1 MRPCGDGPCERARTA
16 RRAADGRESGE
27 AASRAAYRAA
37 GEGNRARLRRDVVGS
52 ASENGARARRSRLC
66 PRARLAVARSARRRA
81 CFDCARDARALN
93 AHANDGAVGDH
104 RSEAGTPVAPPSA
117 IRFVADLANRRDRA
131 CARRS
136 HRDAAN
142 RATGLIDAQRAA
154 RSFAGESNVWTP
166 CGRHRRNRFGSGAL
180 DLSAAFGWQVDG
192 DRFIRSVALIDRRCR
207 ARDCND
213 VRARARIAAVRKVEK
228 PRRQPVYIGRRAA
241 GAPPGRAGAWTR
253 GEHVDDVSTYRRID
267 VSTYRRIDVS
277 AYRRIGVSMYR
288 CIDASAL

>member
-1 MRPCGDGPCERARTA
+1 M
-16 RRAADGRESGE
+16 
-27 AASRAAYRAA
+27 
-37 GEGNRARLRRDVVGS
+37 
-52 ASENGARARRSRLC
+52 
-66 PRARLAVARSARRRA
+66 
-81 CFDCARDARALN
+81 N

-166 CGRHRRNRFGSGAL
+166 CGRHRRNRFGSGAF
-180 DLSAAFGWQVDG
+180 DLSAAFGRQVDG
-192 DRFIRSVALIDRRCR
+192 DRFIRSIALIDRRCH

-267 VSTYRRIDVS
+267 VSMYRCIDVS

>member
-117 IRFVADLANRRDRA
+117 IRFVADLANRREST
-131 CARRS
+131 RS
-136 HRDAAN
+136 GL
-142 RATGLIDAQRAA
+142 RATLASR
-154 RSFAGESNVWTP
+154 
-166 CGRHRRNRFGSGAL
+166 CGAF
-180 DLSAAFGWQVDG
+180 DLSAAFGRQVDG
-192 DRFIRSVALIDRRCR
+192 DRFIRSIALIDRRCH

-213 VRARARIAAVRKVEK
+213 VRARASIAAVRKVEK

-241 GAPPGRAGAWTR
+241 GALPGRAGAWTR

-267 VSTYRRIDVS
+267 VSMYRCIDVS
-277 AYRRIGVSMYR
+277 AYR

>member
-1 MRPCGDGPCERARTA
+1 MRRAAAYWRRELRDAIGVDCRRAGCRAGASCGSIIPESFVMRPCGDGPCERARTA

-117 IRFVADLANRRDRA
+117 IRFVADLANRREST
-131 CARRS
+131 RS
-136 HRDAAN
+136 GL
-142 RATGLIDAQRAA
+142 RATLASRCGEPRDTTDRCAAGGAIICRRVERMDTMRTASAQSLRK
-154 RSFAGESNVWTP
+154 RRLRLERRVWT
-166 CGRHRRNRFGSGAL
+166 
-180 DLSAAFGWQVDG
+180 
-192 DRFIRSVALIDRRCR
+192 
-207 ARDCND
+207 
-213 VRARARIAAVRKVEK
+213 
-228 PRRQPVYIGRRAA
+228 A
-241 GAPPGRAGAWTR
+241 G
-253 GEHVDDVSTYRRID
+253 
-267 VSTYRRIDVS
+267 
-277 AYRRIGVSMYR
+277 
-288 CIDASAL
+288 